1 MPGVPSIMSTDGSSP
16 GATWGRPPRA
26 VLEVADLTVRIPTED
41 GVVEAVRG
49 VSFAIASGEVL
60 GIVGESGSGKSM
72 TALSIMGLLPNNAKA
87 TGSIRYRGEELLG
100 RSRNELRH
108 LRGNRLAMV
117 FQDPMTALNPMYSV
131 GWQVAEAVRLHH
143 KIKRNAAMRRAEELL
158 DLVGLPRPA
167 TMARQYPHQLSGG
180 MRQRVMVAMAV
191 ANQPDVIVA
200 DEPTTALDVTIQAQL
215 LELLAIVRAES
226 GAAMILITHDLGVVA
241 GVADQV
247 MVMYAGLAAEH
258 GSTADVFGHPTMPYT
273 RGLLASI
280 PRLDDVGGRLQ
291 PIPGVPPSMIGL
303 STGCAFAPRCAHAD
317 ESCAVQPPLVE
328 VAFGHRV
335 SCHHPQRGAL
345 DRQQVSATPA
355 DHSLGTE
362 PLLVV
367 RGLAKQ
373 FRVKA
378 RGWGK
383 FHFVDAVSGIDLDL
397 RAGETLG
404 LVGESGCGKSTTA
417 RLLLRLEEPSG
428 GTVTLDGMELTGLEA
443 NAMRP
448 ARQRMQ
454 MVFQDPYASLNPR
467 LSVHEIIAEPLI
479 VHGRTDRSARVSQL
493 LEMVGLDPTYARRFP
508 HEFSGGQRQR
518 IGIARAL
525 ALDPEV
531 LVLDEP
537 VSALDVSVQASI
549 LNLLMDLRDRLDVA
563 YLFIAHDLSVVRHIA
578 DRLAVMYMGRIVE
591 TGTAGEIYEA
601 PAHPYT
607 KALMSAVP
615 IPDPTAERQRRR
627 ILLEGEVPSPIEPPS
642 GCRFRTRCWKAD
654 DICSSVVP
662 PLSVISPGRFVAC
675 HHPEEVAYVETPV
688 LVAKPVS

>member
-1 MPGVPSIMSTDGSSP
+1 MAGVPSKVSNDR
-16 GATWGRPPRA
+16 RPPDTAEGRSSRVVLA
-26 VLEVADLTVRIPTED
+26 VTDLAVRIPTED
-41 GVVEAVRG
+41 GVVEPVRG
-49 VSFAIASGEVL
+49 VSFSIASGEVL

-72 TALSIMGLLPNNAKA
+72 TALSIMGLLPRNATA
-87 TGSIRYRGEELLG
+87 TGSIRYRDKELL
-100 RSRNELRH
+100 RASRKDLRH
-108 LRGNRLAMV
+108 LRGNRLTMV
-117 FQDPMTALNPMYSV
+117 FQDPMTALNPMYTV

-143 KIKRNAAMRRAEELL
+143 RIHRDAAARRAEELL
-158 DLVGLPRPA
+158 DLVGLPKPA
-167 TMARQYPHQLSGG
+167 TVARQYPHQLSGG

-191 ANQPDVIVA
+191 ANQPDLIVA
-200 DEPTTALDVTIQAQL
+200 DEPTTALDVTVQAQL
-215 LELLAIVRAES
+215 LELLATVRAES

-247 MVMYAGLAAEH
+247 MVMYAGLVAEQ
-258 GSTADVFGHPTMPYT
+258 GSTADVFARPTMPYT
-273 RGLLASI
+273 RGLLASV
-280 PRLDDVGGRLQ
+280 PRLDDVGARLQ

-303 STGCAFAPRCAHAD
+303 TAGCAFAPRCAYAD
-317 ESCAVQPPLVE
+317 QSCVVQPALE
-328 VAFGHRV
+328 EIALGHRV
-335 SCHHPQRGAL
+335 SCHHPQTGPLERL
-345 DRQQVSATPA
+345 PA
-355 DHSLGTE
+355 PTTVHVHRSTAE

-373 FRVKA
+373 FRLKA
-378 RGWGK
+378 PGWGK
-383 FHFVDAVSGIDLDL
+383 FHSVDAVSGIDLDL
-397 RAGETLG
+397 RPGETLG

-428 GTVTLDGMELTGLEA
+428 GTVSLGGLTLTGLDPK
-443 NAMRP
+443 AMRP
-448 ARQRMQ
+448 ARQHMQ

-467 LSVHEIIAEPLI
+467 LSVHDLIAEPLV
-479 VHGRTDRSARVSQL
+479 VHGRPDRRARVTQL
-493 LEMVGLDPTYARRFP
+493 LEMVGLDPAYARRYP

-537 VSALDVSVQASI
+537 VSALDVSIQASI
-549 LNLLMDLRDRLDVA
+549 LNLLMDLRDELGVA

-591 TGTAGEIYEA
+591 TGTAGEIYDR

-615 IPDPTAERQRRR
+615 IPDPTAERQRHR
-627 ILLEGEVPSPIEPPS
+627 ILLEGDVPSPIDPPS

-654 DICSSVVP
+654 EVCAAVVP
-662 PLSVISPGRFVAC
+662 PLVASSPGRFVAC
-675 HHPEEVAYVETPV
+675 HHPEGQDA
-688 LVAKPVS
+688 

>member
-1 MPGVPSIMSTDGSSP
+1 MAGVSSIVSTDGPSP
-16 GATWGRPPRA
+16 DATWGRPPRA
-26 VLEVADLTVRIPTED
+26 VLEVTDLTVRIPTED

-72 TALSIMGLLPNNAKA
+72 TALAIMGLLPNHAEA

-117 FQDPMTALNPMYSV
+117 FQDPMTALNPMYSI
-131 GWQVAEAVRLHH
+131 GWQVAEVVRLHH
-143 KIKRNAAMRRAEELL
+143 KIKRDAAMRRAEELL

-191 ANQPDVIVA
+191 ANKPDVIVA

-215 LELLAIVRAES
+215 LELLATVRAES

-258 GSTADVFGHPTMPYT
+258 GSTADVFSRPTMPYT

-280 PRLDDVGGRLQ
+280 PRLDDVGSRLQ
-291 PIPGVPPSMIGL
+291 PIPGVPPSMIAL
-303 STGCAFAPRCAHAD
+303 SAGCAFVPRCEHAD
-317 ESCAVQPPLVE
+317 ELCAAQPSLVE
-328 VAFGHRV
+328 IAFGHRV
-335 SCHHPQRGAL
+335 SCHHPQRSPLERPQAP
-345 DRQQVSATPA
+345 ATPP
-355 DHSLGTE
+355 DHNSAAE

-367 RGLAKQ
+367 RSLAKQ
-373 FRVKA
+373 FRQKA

-383 FHFVDAVSGIDLDL
+383 FNFVDAVSGIDLDL

-428 GTVTLDGMELTGLEA
+428 GTVTLGGLELTGLDA
-443 NAMRP
+443 NAMRL

-467 LSVHEIIAEPLI
+467 LSVQEIIAEPLI
-479 VHGRTDRSARVSQL
+479 VHGRTERAARVRQL
-493 LEMVGLDPTYARRFP
+493 LAMVGLDPTYARRFP

-549 LNLLMDLRDRLDVA
+549 LNLLMDLRDELDVA

-591 TGTAGEIYEA
+591 TGTAGEVYDA

-654 DICSSVVP
+654 EICATVVP
-662 PLSVISPGRFVAC
+662 PLEILTPGRFVAC
-675 HHPEEVAYVETPV
+675 HHPEEVPQSGVPV
-688 LVAKPVS
+688 VVGKPVS

>member
-1 MPGVPSIMSTDGSSP
+1 M
-16 GATWGRPPRA
+16 
-26 VLEVADLTVRIPTED
+26 LEVADLAVRIPTED

-49 VSFAIASGEVL
+49 VSFSIGSGEVL

-72 TALSIMGLLPNNAKA
+72 TALSIMGLLPRNATA
-87 TGSIRYRGEELLG
+87 TGSILYRGEELLG
-100 RSRNELRH
+100 RSRSSLRH
-108 LRGNRLAMV
+108 LRGNQLAMV

-131 GWQVAEAVRLHH
+131 GWQVAEAVRLHQ
-143 KIKRNAAMRRAEELL
+143 KVKRSSAWSRAIELL
-158 DLVGLPRPA
+158 DLVGLPKPA
-167 TMARQYPHQLSGG
+167 AVARQYPHQLSGG

-200 DEPTTALDVTIQAQL
+200 DEPTTALDVTVQAQL
-215 LELLAIVRAES
+215 LELLATVRAET

-247 MVMYAGLAAEH
+247 MVMYAGLVAEH
-258 GSTADVFGHPTMPYT
+258 GSTADVFGRPTMPYT

-280 PRLDDVGGRLQ
+280 PRLDDVGTRLQ
-291 PIPGVPPSMIGL
+291 PIRGVPPSMIDL
-303 STGCAFAPRCAHAD
+303 SKGCAFAPRCDHAD
-317 ESCAVQPPLVE
+317 EACAAQPPLVE
-328 VAFGHRV
+328 IGFEHLV
-335 SCHHPQRGAL
+335 SCHFPQFVALERLPASTAISDRGAG
-345 DRQQVSATPA
+345 A
-355 DHSLGTE
+355 E

-373 FRVKA
+373 FRLKS
-378 RGWGK
+378 RGWK
-383 FHFVDAVSGIDLDL
+383 TLQSVDAVSGIDLDL
-397 RAGETLG
+397 RAGETVG

-417 RLLLRLEEPSG
+417 RLLLRLEEPSA
-428 GTVTLDGMELTGLEA
+428 GTITLGELELTGLDLK
-443 NAMRP
+443 AMRP

-454 MVFQDPYASLNPR
+454 MVFQDPYASLNPG
-467 LSVHEIIAEPLI
+467 LSIHEIIAEPLV
-479 VHGRTDRSARVSQL
+479 VHGRENRSARVDHL
-493 LEMVGLDPTYARRFP
+493 LEMVGLDPSYARRYP

-525 ALDPEV
+525 ALDPQV

-549 LNLLMDLRDRLDVA
+549 LNLLMDLRDELGVA

-591 TGTAGEIYEA
+591 TGTAGEIYAA

-607 KALMSAVP
+607 KALLSAVP
-615 IPDPTAERQRRR
+615 IPDPTAERERRR
-627 ILLEGEVPSPIEPPS
+627 ILLEGDVPSPIDPPS

-654 DICSSVVP
+654 DACAAIVP
-662 PLSVISPGRFVAC
+662 PLEATTPGRFVAC
-675 HHPEEVAYVETPV
+675 HHPESGQVT
-688 LVAKPVS
+688 L

>member
-1 MPGVPSIMSTDGSSP
+1 M
-16 GATWGRPPRA
+16 AYGRPPRA
-26 VLEVADLTVRIPTED
+26 VLEVADLAVRIPTED

-49 VSFAIASGEVL
+49 VSFSIASGEVL

-72 TALSIMGLLPNNAKA
+72 TALSIMGLLPRNAAA

-100 RSRNELRH
+100 RSRNSLRH
-108 LRGNRLAMV
+108 LRGNQLAMV

-131 GWQVAEAVRLHH
+131 GWQVAEAVRLHQ
-143 KIKRNAAMRRAEELL
+143 KVTRSAAWRRAEELL
-158 DLVGLPRPA
+158 DLVGLPKPNA
-167 TMARQYPHQLSGG
+167 VARQYPHQLSGG

-191 ANQPDVIVA
+191 ANQPELIVA
-200 DEPTTALDVTIQAQL
+200 DEPTTALDVTVQAQL
-215 LELLAIVRAES
+215 LELLATVRAET

-247 MVMYAGLAAEH
+247 MVMYAGLVAEH
-258 GSTADVFGHPTMPYT
+258 GSTGDVFRRPTMPYT

-280 PRLDDVGGRLQ
+280 PRLDDVGTRLQ
-291 PIPGVPPSMIGL
+291 PIRGVPPSMIAL
-303 STGCAFAPRCAHAD
+303 SAGCAFAPRCDHAD
-317 ESCAVQPPLVE
+317 ASCEVQPPLE
-328 VAFGHRV
+328 ETSFDHRV
-335 SCHHPQRGAL
+335 CCHHPQTGPL
-345 DRQQVSATPA
+345 DRLPAPTTIRATDLDA
-355 DHSLGTE
+355 E

-373 FRVKA
+373 FRLKS
-378 RGWGK
+378 RGWGT
-383 FHFVDAVSGIDLDL
+383 HQSVDAVSGIDLDL

-417 RLLLRLEEPSG
+417 RLLLRLEEPSA
-428 GTVTLDGMELTGLEA
+428 GTIALGELELTGLEIK
-443 NAMRP
+443 AMRS

-454 MVFQDPYASLNPR
+454 MVFQDPYASLNPG
-467 LSVHEIIAEPLI
+467 LSIHEIIAEPLV
-479 VHGRTDRSARVSQL
+479 VHGRANRSARVNQL
-493 LEMVGLDPTYARRFP
+493 LEMVGLDPSYARRYP

-549 LNLLMDLRDRLDVA
+549 LNLLMDLRDELGVA

-591 TGTAGEIYEA
+591 TGPAAQIYED

-607 KALMSAVP
+607 KALLSAVP
-615 IPDPTAERQRRR
+615 IPDPAAERERRR
-627 ILLEGEVPSPIEPPS
+627 ILLEGDVPSPIDPPS

-654 DICSSVVP
+654 EICALVVP
-662 PLSVISPGRFVAC
+662 PLDPTGAGRFVAC
-675 HHPEEVAYVETPV
+675 HHPESD
-688 LVAKPVS
+688 AKVFT

>member
-1 MPGVPSIMSTDGSSP
+1 MANVPSIVSTTGSPSDV
-16 GATWGRPPRA
+16 ADGRPPRA
-26 VLEVADLTVRIPTED
+26 VLEVADLAVRIPTED

-49 VSFAIASGEVL
+49 ISFSIAPGEVL

-72 TALSIMGLLPNNAKA
+72 TALAIMGLLPRNATA

-100 RSRNELRH
+100 RSRSSLRN
-108 LRGNRLAMV
+108 LRGNQLAMV

-131 GWQVAEAVRLHH
+131 GWQVAEAVRLHQ
-143 KIKRNAAMRRAEELL
+143 KVSRSAAWRRAEELI
-158 DLVGLPRPA
+158 DLVGLPKPA
-167 TMARQYPHQLSGG
+167 AVARQYPHQLSGG

-191 ANQPDVIVA
+191 ANQPEVIVA
-200 DEPTTALDVTIQAQL
+200 DEPTTALDVTVQAQL
-215 LELLAIVRAES
+215 LELLATVRTET
-226 GAAMILITHDLGVVA
+226 GAAMILITHDLGVVS

-247 MVMYAGLAAEH
+247 MVMYAGLVAEH
-258 GSTADVFGHPTMPYT
+258 GSTLDVFSRPSMPYT

-280 PRLDDVGGRLQ
+280 PRLDDVGSRLQ
-291 PIPGVPPSMIGL
+291 PIRGVPPSMIAL
-303 STGCAFAPRCAHAD
+303 STACAFVPRCDHAD
-317 ESCAVQPPLVE
+317 ESCAGQPPLVE
-328 VAFGHRV
+328 IGFEHRV
-335 SCHHPQRGAL
+335 SCHHPQTGPLERLPA
-345 DRQQVSATPA
+345 ATNDHDHLA
-355 DHSLGTE
+355 DAA

-373 FRVKA
+373 FRLKS
-378 RGWGK
+378 RGRRRLQS
-383 FHFVDAVSGIDLDL
+383 VDAVSGIDLDL
-397 RAGETLG
+397 RPGETLG

-428 GTVTLDGMELTGLEA
+428 GTIALGDLELSGLDIK
-443 NAMRP
+443 AMRS

-454 MVFQDPYASLNPR
+454 MVFQDPYASLNPG
-467 LSVHEIIAEPLI
+467 LSIHEIIAEPLV
-479 VHGRTDRSARVSQL
+479 VHGRPNRSARVNQL
-493 LEMVGLDPTYARRFP
+493 LEMVGLDQSYARRYP

-549 LNLLMDLRDRLDVA
+549 LNLLMDLRDELGVA

-591 TGTAGEIYEA
+591 TGPAGEIYDN
-601 PAHPYT
+601 PSHPYT
-607 KALMSAVP
+607 KALLSAVP

-627 ILLEGEVPSPIEPPS
+627 ILLEGDVPSPIDPPS

-654 DICSSVVP
+654 EMCASDVP
-662 PLSVISPGRFVAC
+662 PLAPTATARFVAC
-675 HHPEEVAYVETPV
+675 HHPEG
-688 LVAKPVS
+688 LVGST

>member
-1 MPGVPSIMSTDGSSP
+1 MAGVPSNVSTDGLPRRADGDRS
-16 GATWGRPPRA
+16 PRA
-26 VLEVADLTVRIPTED
+26 VLAVTDLAVRISTED

-49 VSFAIASGEVL
+49 VSFSVASGEVL
-60 GIVGESGSGKSM
+60 GIVGESGSGKSI
-72 TALSIMGLLPNNAKA
+72 TALSIMGLLPRNAAA
-87 TGSIRYRGEELLG
+87 TGSILYRDKELLG
-100 RSRNELRH
+100 CSRRELRH
-108 LRGNRLAMV
+108 LRGNRLTMV

-143 KIKRNAAMRRAEELL
+143 KIRRDVAARRAEELL
-158 DLVGLPRPA
+158 ELVGLPRPSLV
-167 TMARQYPHQLSGG
+167 ARQYPHQLSGG

-191 ANQPDVIVA
+191 ANQPDLIVA
-200 DEPTTALDVTIQAQL
+200 DEPTTALDVTVQAQL
-215 LELLAIVRAES
+215 LELLATVRAES

-247 MVMYAGLAAEH
+247 MVMYAGLVAEH
-258 GSTADVFGHPTMPYT
+258 GTTTDVFARPTMPYT

-280 PRLDDVGGRLQ
+280 PRLDDVGARLQ

-303 STGCAFAPRCAHAD
+303 TAGCAFAPRCEFAD
-317 ESCAVQPPLVE
+317 ESCAVQPPLDE
-328 VAFGHRV
+328 IASGHRV
-335 SCHHPQRGAL
+335 SCHHPQTGSLVRLPAL
-345 DRQQVSATPA
+345 TTASDHRATAP
-355 DHSLGTE
+355 
-362 PLLVV
+362 PLLEV

-373 FRVKA
+373 FRVKG

-383 FHFVDAVSGIDLDL
+383 FHSVDAVSGIDLDL
-397 RAGETLG
+397 GAGETLG

-428 GTVTLDGMELTGLEA
+428 GRVSLGGMTLTGLDA
-443 NAMRP
+443 RAMRP

-467 LSVHEIIAEPLI
+467 LSVHDLIAEPLV
-479 VHGRTDRSARVSQL
+479 VHGRADRPTRVAQL
-493 LEMVGLDPTYARRFP
+493 LEMVGLDPGYARRYP

-537 VSALDVSVQASI
+537 VSALDVSIQASI
-549 LNLLMDLRDRLDVA
+549 LNLLMDLRDQLGVA

-591 TGTAGEIYEA
+591 TGIAGEIYGR
-601 PAHPYT
+601 PFHPYT

-615 IPDPTAERQRRR
+615 IPDPTAERQRTR
-627 ILLEGEVPSPIEPPS
+627 ILLEGDVPSPIAPPS

-654 DICSSVVP
+654 EVCANVVP
-662 PLSVISPGRFVAC
+662 PLAALSPGRFVAC
-675 HHPEEVAYVETPV
+675 HHPEGQSTP
-688 LVAKPVS
+688 